1 MSDPT
6 ITSTSSVAPSS
17 FSDNLDAAAVNLTPE
32 GLMLYLEGRLGDLDG
47 QIDGLFKKQQD
58 ANRIREDLNAIQH
71 ALQTLESDPANKNP
85 LGNKNEDT
93 NHNGQFDRDELSD
106 WERKITD
113 AIADI
118 KEVDPE
124 RGAEIETE
132 LKKTGYVLDGCNGE
146 YMAYEVK
153 NTVDF
158 LNTVSKE
165 LESGAQLE
173 MIKLQSLMSSRQT
186 AIQLSTNLVSA
197 LCDSTK
203 SVAGN
208 IGR

>member
-1 MSDPT
+1 
-6 ITSTSSVAPSS
+6 
-17 FSDNLDAAAVNLTPE
+17 
-32 GLMLYLEGRLGDLDG
+32 MLYLEARLGELDG

-58 ANRIREDLNAIQH
+58 VSRIREDLNVMQH
-71 ALQTLESDPANKNP
+71 ALQTLVSDPADKDPHGAPNV
-85 LGNKNEDT
+85 DA

-106 WERKITD
+106 FERKITD

-124 RGAEIETE
+124 RGARLESE
-132 LKKTGYVLDGCNGE
+132 LGKQGYVLDGRNGE

-153 NTVDF
+153 NTTDY

-165 LESGAQLE
+165 LESSAQLE

-203 SVAGN
+203 SIASN

>member
-1 MSDPT
+1 MTDPSVA
-6 ITSTSSVAPSS
+6 STSSVAPNFVSG
-17 FSDNLDAAAVNLTPE
+17 DAEAVANLTPE
-32 GLMLYLEGRLGDLDG
+32 GLMLYLESRLGDLDG
-47 QIDGLFKKQQD
+47 QIDGLFRKQQD
-58 ANRIREDLNAIQH
+58 VSRIREDLNAMQE
-71 ALQTLESDPANKNP
+71 ALQTLESDPANKNA
-85 LGNKNEDT
+85 LGTPNVDAN
-93 NHNGQFDRDELSD
+93 NNGQIDREELSEY
-106 WERKITD
+106 ERKLTD

-118 KEVDPE
+118 KEVDPTL
-124 RGAEIETE
+124 GAKLEAD
-132 LKKTGYVLDGCNGE
+132 LGKVGYVLDGRNGQ

-153 NTVDF
+153 NTVDY

-165 LESGAQLE
+165 LESSAQLE

-203 SVAGN
+203 SIASN

>member
-1 MSDPT
+1 MNDPNV
-6 ITSTSSVAPSS
+6 TSATSVVPSYV
-17 FSDNLDAAAVNLTPE
+17 SDNPEVAVNLTPE
-32 GLMLYLEGRLGDLDG
+32 GLMLYLESRLGDLDG

-71 ALQTLESDPANKNP
+71 ALQTLESDPANKNA
-85 LGNKNEDT
+85 LGTKNEDA
-93 NHNGQFDRDELSD
+93 NHNNQFDRDELSD

-124 RGAEIETE
+124 RGAKLESE
-132 LKKTGYVLDGCNGE
+132 LKKTGYVLDGLNGE

-153 NTVDF
+153 NTTDY
-158 LNTVSKE
+158 LNTVSKD

-203 SVAGN
+203 SIASNV
-208 IGR
+208 GR